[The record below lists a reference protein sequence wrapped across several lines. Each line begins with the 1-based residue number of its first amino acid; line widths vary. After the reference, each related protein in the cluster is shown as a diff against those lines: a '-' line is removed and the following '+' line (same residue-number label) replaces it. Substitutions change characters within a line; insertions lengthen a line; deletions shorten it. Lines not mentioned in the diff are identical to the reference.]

1 MQKVYTE
8 NLCTA
13 VIEDIVWDRIHMYFT
28 VKVDYPDN
36 PMPDVPLRFYGVNG
50 KGLARIRFRQEELGD
65 GRWRLHTNVTNNGEK
80 RCIPE
85 GNYWFVV
92 CQGLRPLA
100 VCETG
105 PDLVGRLESMSR
117 NFFYSGRQ
125 KVYAV
130 YFYLPDSADSLPL
143 VMRAMPAAKTKVGF
157 SNKGVELFK
166 RHKWRTFK
174 KLLNDNRRPFLRDVY
189 KHYYKKYKDDPRREN
204 TILFMTEQSP
214 SLGSN
219 QVPVIERMKARGL
232 EGEWTILTSARPAS
246 SQGQSQ
252 RTWIALMKKLAQSK
266 IVVVD
271 DHAPVLDW
279 LKLKNTKMIQLWHA
293 GAGFKSAGYAR
304 WGHEYCPAPYSAH
317 RQYTYGIAGSRA
329 IRHFFSEVWGLNDEQ
344 VLPTGMPR
352 IDEYLNPEY
361 REAKTKELREM
372 FPLANGKKVILY
384 APTYRGRN
392 RKTAYYP
399 YDLIDFKGLYDV
411 CGEEYVVF
419 FKMHPWVA
427 EPVPVPEEMKDRII
441 DVGTYPN
448 INDLFYITDLLITDY
463 SSNIFEYSL
472 MRKPM
477 LFFAYDKYQYSYSRG
492 FHRPYEESAPGKV
505 VYTFADL
512 LEAIRNRDFQEEK
525 VQEYVDHHFDYIDT
539 NACDRVI
546 DWLILDQ
553 MPEDLQAEID
563 GQKQENADMRRQH
576 FIIYDEEKGNLEEKI
591 RAMANAE
598 LGRYLKEQEKLAR
611 LQEEGL
617 LDTDEAGSDTD
628 ADDGSGT
635 DSLTSADSEDE
646 EEALASAESEDE
658 GE

>member
-1 MQKVYTE
+1 MLKVYTE

-13 VIEDIVWDRIHMYFT
+13 VIEDIVWDRIHIYFT

-36 PMPDVPLRFYGVNG
+36 PMPDVPLHFYGVNG

-65 GRWRLHTNVTNNGEK
+65 GRWRLHTNVTNNGER

-85 GNYWFVV
+85 GNYCFVV
-92 CQGLRPLA
+92 CQGLRALT

-105 PDLVGRLESMSR
+105 PELVGRLDAMSR
-117 NFFYSGRQ
+117 NFFYGGRQ

-143 VMRAMPAAKTKVGF
+143 IMRAMPAAKTSVGF
-157 SNKGVELFK
+157 SSKGVELFK
-166 RHKWRTFK
+166 KHKRRTLK
-174 KLLNDNRRPFLRDVY
+174 QVLNDNRRPFLRDVY
-189 KHYYKKYKDDPRREN
+189 KHYYKKYREDPKREK

-219 QVPVIERMKARGL
+219 QVPVIERMKARGM

-246 SQGQSQ
+246 SQGQGQKS
-252 RTWIALMKKLAQSK
+252 WVGLMKKMAQSGT
-266 IVVVD
+266 IVVD

-279 LKLKNTKMIQLWHA
+279 LKLKNTKIIQLWHA

-317 RQYTYGIAGSRA
+317 RQNTYGIAGSRA
-329 IRHFFSEVWGLNDEQ
+329 IRHFFSEVWGMNDEQ

-352 IDEYLNPEY
+352 IDQYLDPAY
-361 REAKTKELREM
+361 REEKTKELREKY
-372 FPLANGKKVILY
+372 PLANGKKVILY

-392 RKTAYYP
+392 RKTAHYP
-399 YDLIDFKGLYDV
+399 YELMDFKALYDT
-411 CGEEYVVF
+411 CGDEYVVF

-427 EPVPVPEEMKDRII
+427 DPVPVPEEMKDRMI

-472 MRKPM
+472 MKKPM
-477 LFFAYDKYQYSYSRG
+477 LFFAFDKYQYSYSRG

-512 LEAIRNRDFQEEK
+512 LEAIRNKDFEEEK

-539 NACDRVI
+539 HACDRVI
-546 DWLILDQ
+546 DWLILEQ
-553 MPEDLQAEID
+553 IPGDLQAD
-563 GQKQENADMRRQH
+563 LDFQKQENTDMLREH
-576 FIIYDEEKGNLEEKI
+576 FIVYDEEKDDLEEKK
-591 RAMANAE
+591 RAMADAE
-598 LGRYLKEQEKLAR
+598 LGRYLKEQEKLALLR
-611 LQEEGL
+611 AQGL
-617 LDTDEAGSDTD
+617 LDDADADEA
-628 ADDGSGT
+628 AE
-635 DSLTSADSEDE
+635 AE
-646 EEALASAESEDE
+646 EEKEAAGTAAAEDE